1 MTDKKTIIIR
11 NVYYMLAYAFQ
22 VLKQTNYKK
31 IETEPFENV
40 QDLFASIIHIGVSQQ
55 LKRGLHKEYILKDED
70 LKILRGKLDLT
81 NTIKLRTK
89 NNIQTLN
96 CEHDE
101 LSVDNVFNQ
110 IIKTTLLNLTKEKSV
125 KRETRLKLRSIL
137 RFFSEVSDINLSD
150 VKWSQLR
157 FQRNNKSYEM
167 LLNICYFV
175 YTESIMSHNSGDKKV
190 MAFSDDNMAK
200 VYEKFILE
208 YYKQH
213 HRKLSANA
221 AEIKWN
227 LDEDFADPVIKF
239 LPKMQSDIMLR
250 YNGLTLIIDAKYYS
264 KNMQQQFDKN
274 TLINGNLYQIYT
286 YVKNEDKTNS
296 GKVAGMLLYAKTDS
310 DIVPSAD
317 FSTGGNR
324 ISVKTLNLDANFGE
338 IKRQLDKIADD
349 YFYKDTIKQ
358 VATI

>member
-1 MTDKKTIIIR
+1 
-11 NVYYMLAYAFQ
+11 
-22 VLKQTNYKK
+22 
-31 IETEPFENV
+31 
-40 QDLFASIIHIGVSQQ
+40 
-55 LKRGLHKEYILKDED
+55 
-70 LKILRGKLDLT
+70 
-81 NTIKLRTK
+81 
-89 NNIQTLN
+89 
-96 CEHDE
+96 
-101 LSVDNVFNQ
+101 
-110 IIKTTLLNLTKEKSV
+110 
-125 KRETRLKLRSIL
+125 
-137 RFFSEVSDINLSD
+137 
-150 VKWSQLR
+150 
-157 FQRNNKSYEM
+157 
-167 LLNICYFV
+167 
-175 YTESIMSHNSGDKKV
+175 MSHNSGDKKV

-213 HRKLSANA
+213 QRKLSVNA

-239 LPKMQSDIMLR
+239 LPKMQSDITLR

-349 YFYKDTIKQ
+349 YFYKYTIKQ
-358 VATI
+358 GATI